1 MSMKAHFTSAL
12 ILSGALVGS
21 PALSALTP
29 SFQVQ
34 GHVAGQLVADS
45 SQTGGFNGAYTFSLS
60 GMPASSVVL
69 KAYLYGSA
77 FAAQGS
83 ANATFAGTNFGA
95 PTNTGSDGGFTWYRW
110 DVTGFVTVN
119 GVHAAQLNIVGQLYG
134 AALGVIYNDP
144 SLPLGD
150 VAISDG
156 GIELSEVFQL
166 EQGQTIFNG
175 FAANP
180 GKLSVF
186 TVGDDNSS
194 SNERLD
200 FNSATVGGPFD
211 GNLGSAASLVH
222 ANVTTTGGAEVVD
235 MYANGDHMA
244 WQVAMLQSAVPEPAS
259 LIALAFG
266 FGALARRKAR

>member
-1 MSMKAHFTSAL
+1 MALLIVGTCGSAHAAL
-12 ILSGALVGS
+12 G
-21 PALSALTP
+21 PA
-29 SFQVQ
+29 FQVQ
-34 GHVAGQLVADS
+34 GHVAGQLAADS
-45 SQTGGFNGAYTFSLS
+45 IQTGGYNGSFTFSLS
-60 GMPASSVVL
+60 GMPATSVVL

-77 FAAQGS
+77 FSAMGS
-83 ANATFAGTNFGA
+83 ANATFSNQNFGA

-119 GVHAAQLNIVGQLYG
+119 GVHTAQLNIVGQLYG
-134 AALGVIYNDP
+134 AALAVVYNDP
-144 SLPLGD
+144 TLPLGD
-150 VAISDG
+150 VAIHDG

-166 EQGQTIFNG
+166 EQGQTVFNG

-200 FNSATVGGPFD
+200 FNSSTVGGPFD

-222 ANVTTTGGAEVVD
+222 ASVQTTGGADVVD
-235 MYANGDHMA
+235 MYAHGDHMA

-259 LIALAFG
+259 LIAFAVGL
-266 FGALARRKAR
+266 GALVRRKRR